1 MGDLDFFVD
10 LMITGTVLGFD
21 HTSELAD
28 VEEVLG
34 RDHTFEA
41 PSGMISDFG
50 LVEFGWW
57 RDRPQDKWAVTYF
70 GAQTHR
76 LPWLTGG
83 DEVETALVGRYG
95 GFRPR
100 LDFGELHD
108 AVQARGF
115 TLQERPSYNEGCVD
129 YWEPTSKIGL
139 IAVSDADEWD
149 EDEPPGT
156 VLKMLGPGRR
166 YAWLSFQGREQAFS
180 GYADH
185 VLTLSEPELVTW
197 LDKREPDTEP
207 QRTDWWTCLRDVV
220 AQRTGGTPAEDARW
234 MRLRIVLDRHAAER
248 GIDTADEAA
257 VNLITALTEAR
268 DLGITDGLPTMDEA
282 LEHWLATTT
291 LTNGARLCTD
301 RPLDPADVRLSRR
314 LRNQIHAIQP
324 CLRSISSAVLAD
336 ELRAWIQ
343 LKRSLLRL
351 PVSHAE
357 V

>member
-1 MGDLDFFVD
+1 MGDLDFFAD
-10 LMITGTVLGFD
+10 LMITGTVLGVD

-57 RDRPQDKWAVTYF
+57 RDRPQDKWAVIYF

-76 LPWLTGG
+76 LPWLTSG
-83 DEVETALVGRYG
+83 DEVEAALVDRYG

-129 YWEPTSKIGL
+129 YWEPTSKMGL
-139 IAVSDADEWD
+139 IAVSDPDEW
-149 EDEPPGT
+149 DEPPGT
-156 VLKMLGPGRR
+156 VLKMLGPGGR
-166 YAWLSFQGREQAFS
+166 YAWRSFQGREQAFR

-197 LDKREPDTEP
+197 LDKREPKEP
-207 QRTDWWTCLRDVV
+207 QRTDWWACLRSVV
-220 AQRTGGTPAEDARW
+220 AQRTGGTPAENARW
-234 MRLRIVLDRHAAER
+234 RRLRIVLDHHAAER
-248 GIDTADEAA
+248 GVDAADEAA
-257 VNLITALTEAR
+257 VNLIIALAEVR
-268 DLGITDGLPTMDEA
+268 DLSVADKLPTMDAAVER
-282 LEHWLATTT
+282 WLAATTT

-324 CLRSISSAVLAD
+324 CLRSISSTVLAD
-336 ELRAWIQ
+336 ELRAWIEV
-343 LKRSLLRL
+343 KRSLLGL
-351 PVSHAE
+351 PVSHAA